1 MKIAN
6 KKKAPQNSSL
16 TAAIVLERLRAC
28 LPSVELRPDQP
39 LSLHNI
45 DSIDLVELLCTI
57 DTEFGVRVTEADL
70 SVDPTLGQLAAL
82 AVDRSLELSRSHSHS
97 HPL

>member
-16 TAAIVLERLRAC
+16 TAAIVLERLHAC
-28 LPSVELRPDQP
+28 LPSVELKPDQP

-57 DTEFGVRVTEADL
+57 DAEFGVRISEADL
-70 SVDPTLGQLAAL
+70 NGDPTPGKLAAL
-82 AVDRSLELSRSHSHS
+82 VVDRSLDLSHSHS
-97 HPL
+97 RSL